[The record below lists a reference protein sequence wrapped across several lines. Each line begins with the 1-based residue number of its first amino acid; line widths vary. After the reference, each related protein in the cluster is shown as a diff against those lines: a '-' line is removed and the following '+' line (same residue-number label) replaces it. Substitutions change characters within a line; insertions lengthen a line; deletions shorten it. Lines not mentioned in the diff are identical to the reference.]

1 MTGAPTGVEVTEYLE
16 TEAPRQGG
24 SFVGSHLHPPPL
36 ADSDNQACLL
46 QLDYLLG
53 YGGLGRGSRALLG
66 QHWTPLV
73 SPPDLRGLF
82 HTVWAL

>member
-1 MTGAPTGVEVTEYLE
+1 MTGAPTGVEVTEDLG

-24 SFVGSHLHPPPL
+24 SLVGSHLHPPPL

-46 QLDYLLG
+46 QLDHLLS

-66 QHWTPLV
+66 QHWTPQV